1 MQVTYFSDVL
11 CIWAFV
17 SEIRLDEVRKE
28 FGERIDLDYRFI
40 PVFGSTHELIVRG
53 WEARGGKEGYA
64 RHAREVAEPFDHI
77 DLHPSVWRET
87 FPTSSTGCHLTLKA
101 IQLLS
106 HGGPDPRRPEW
117 NGRSLFEEAALQF
130 RLAFFRDGIDIS
142 ARANQEA
149 VLEGLGADLAP
160 IRARID
166 SGEAM
171 AALNADERERDG
183 QRIKGSPTFV
193 MNYGR
198 QILYGNV
205 GYRLIRA
212 NIEELLNASGDR
224 ASWC

>member
-17 SEIRLDEVRKE
+17 SEIRLDEMRRE
-28 FGERIDLDYRFI
+28 FGEKIDIDYRFI

-53 WEARGGKEGYA
+53 WEGRGGKEGYT
-64 RHAREVAEPFDHI
+64 RHVREVAEPFDHI

-101 IQLLS
+101 LQLLS
-106 HGGPDPRRPEW
+106 RD
-117 NGRSLFEEAALQF
+117 RSLFEEAALRY
-130 RLAFFRDGIDIS
+130 RLAFFRDGIDIT

-149 VLEGLGADLAP
+149 VLKDLGADLAAV
-160 IRARID
+160 RARID

-171 AALNADERERDG
+171 AALNADERERDA

-193 MNYGR
+193 MNHGR

-212 NIEELLNASGDR
+212 NIEELMNAPGDR